1 MFPGRQLPFRAASSV
16 VPNLIPA
23 AVFLDVDG
31 VLIDSV
37 DVKGN
42 VFVEVFADIPNSA
55 EQVLAF
61 HRAHGGLTREI
72 KIRRILE
79 LLGDESPSKPEVSD
93 RVSHFAAL
101 VVERVIQAP
110 EIPGS
115 HTFVQEWSNRCPLY
129 AVSATPD
136 MELQRIMVARGL
148 MPFFQRVM
156 GWPPEKSE
164 LISQE
169 IASGRFEASQCILVG
184 DSDEDYQAAKRA
196 SIRFILFGAPTPGH
210 KQEGG
215 PRITSWSAFG
225 EAASKVLDH
234 SAS

>member
-1 MFPGRQLPFRAASSV
+1 MPTH
-16 VPNLIPA
+16 IPA
-23 AVFLDVDG
+23 SVFLDVDG

-37 DVKGN
+37 DVKGD
-42 VFVEVFADIPNSA
+42 VFVEIFADFPNSA

-61 HRAHGGLTREI
+61 HRANGGLTREI
-72 KIRRILE
+72 KIRQILE
-79 LLGDESPSKPEVSD
+79 LLGDESPSEREVLD

-110 EIPGS
+110 EIPGT
-115 HTFVQEWSNRCPLY
+115 HTFLQEWSNRCPFY

-136 MELQRIMVARGL
+136 EELQRIMVARGL
-148 MPFFQRVM
+148 MPFFRKVR

-169 IASGRFEASQCILVG
+169 ISSGEFMASQCILVG
-184 DSDEDYQAAKRA
+184 DSDEDYRAAKRA
-196 SIRFILFGAPTPGH
+196 SVSFMFFGAPMPGH
-210 KQEGG
+210 KQEGV
-215 PRITSWSAFG
+215 PRIASWSAFG